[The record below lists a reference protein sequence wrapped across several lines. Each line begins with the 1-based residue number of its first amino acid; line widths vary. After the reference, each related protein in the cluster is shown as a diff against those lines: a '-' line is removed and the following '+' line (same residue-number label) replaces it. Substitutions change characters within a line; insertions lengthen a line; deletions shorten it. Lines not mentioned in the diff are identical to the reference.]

1 MPVQNIWTNFRGVTN
16 SIIDYIKANI
26 TREPDFIIL
35 HVDPNNLMNHFE
47 AIS

>member
-1 MPVQNIWTNFRGVTN
+1 MPVQNIWTNFRGATN

-35 HVDPNNLMNHFE
+35 HVGPNKLMNHVKV
-47 AIS
+47 IN